1 MFALNINVNH
11 LTIKK
16 NQQKKPVSMDA
27 NKFLIGLNQST
38 FIVIAFSEVHE
49 GMDCETP
56 HLRIRIKIG
65 PQYSL
70 HVVRED

>member
-1 MFALNINVNH
+1 
-11 LTIKK
+11 
-16 NQQKKPVSMDA
+16 MDA